1 MSLTFLYN
9 NLRTVIPVK
18 AGIQVASGPKGP
30 LAQRENTG
38 FRVKPGM
45 TIKVKGL
52 LTQYTRVIKNLPA
65 RRQGSNF
72 LEKLTKICKISLILA
87 LFIPLIKIKEKTFTK

>member
-1 MSLTFLYN
+1 
-9 NLRTVIPVK
+9 
-18 AGIQVASGPKGP
+18 
-30 LAQRENTG
+30 
-38 FRVKPGM
+38 M

-72 LEKLTKICKISLILA
+72 LEKLTKICKISLIIHA
-87 LFIPLIKIKEKTFTK
+87 LFLLIKIKEKNFTK